1 MEVIMNYPVL
11 VIGGFCLALSACA
24 SPNAGNPDGDAYAGS
39 PQSVYDVAAH
49 PPSTN
54 GTVSYDPNAPLPPV
68 VPPAAGPS
76 GAGMAAPAPA
86 AGTRMPR

>member
-24 SPNAGNPDGDAYAGS
+24 SPNAGNPDADAYAGS
-39 PQSVYDVAAH
+39 PQSAYDVAAH

-54 GTVSYDPNAPLPPV
+54 GTVSYDPNAPMPPTM
-68 VPPAAGPS
+68 PPAAGPS
-76 GAGMAAPAPA
+76 GSVITAPPPA
-86 AGTRMPR
+86 AGNRMPR